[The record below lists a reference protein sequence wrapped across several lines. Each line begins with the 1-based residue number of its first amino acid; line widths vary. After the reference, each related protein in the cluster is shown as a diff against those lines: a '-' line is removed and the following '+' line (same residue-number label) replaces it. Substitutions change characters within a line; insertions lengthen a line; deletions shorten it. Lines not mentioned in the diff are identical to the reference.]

1 VTSAAGLRLDPTV
14 DTILVG
20 WAIIASFQAYPV
32 YGQIRVDGGIES

>member
-20 WAIIASFQAYPV
+20 WAIIASFPPYPV
-32 YGQIRVDGGIES
+32 HSQISVDGGVKS